1 MDPTPPERR
10 LQKHFVGDSRTK
22 QSFRDECDINVMM
35 RKWNNNG
42 VMPTPSTVEP
52 QYGDFSNVQDYM
64 EAFDTIQDARD
75 QFMELPSAVRRACDN
90 DPGTFIQMV
99 HDPERKVEL
108 TALGLLEEKV
118 PEKAKEPEPTTP
130 QGGE

>member
-1 MDPTPPERR
+1 
-10 LQKHFVGDSRTK
+10 
-22 QSFRDECDINVMM
+22 MM

-42 VMPTPSTVEP
+42 VMPTLGTQEP

-64 EAFDTIQDARD
+64 EAFDTIQAARE
-75 QFMELPSAVRRACDN
+75 QFMELPSAVRRACEN

-99 HDPERKVEL
+99 HDPERKAEL
-108 TALGLLEEKV
+108 IELGLLEEKV
-118 PEKAKEPEPTTP
+118 PDQAKEPEVQPPTP